1 MLPYTPIQMR
11 RLNKARMRR
20 NKRVAEWQQKAFAR
34 MDALIGNHFARFFEK
49 PGPDSTVH

>member
-1 MLPYTPIQMR
+1 MR
-11 RLNKARMRR
+11 HNKQVTA
-20 NKRVAEWQQKAFAR
+20 WQQKAFDR